1 MLFKAQPTRFE
12 KRGSLTIISMLK
24 IHAVGMWEIVGGVVR
39 HHDIVVK
46 IKITNFFLVCL
57 LVIREKFLLYGMWY
71 MYR

>member
-1 MLFKAQPTRFE
+1 MLWV
-12 KRGSLTIISMLK
+12 TIS
-24 IHAVGMWEIVGGVVR
+24 MWEIVGGVVR
-39 HHDIVVK
+39 HRDIVVK